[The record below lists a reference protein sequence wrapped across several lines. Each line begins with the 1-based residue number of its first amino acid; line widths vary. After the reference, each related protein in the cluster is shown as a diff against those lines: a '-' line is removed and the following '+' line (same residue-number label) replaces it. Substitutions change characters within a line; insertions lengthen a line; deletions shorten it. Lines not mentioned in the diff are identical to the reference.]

1 MTDEPLDW
9 TLRVSVDG
17 AQRLM
22 HAWKDGRLEKTL
34 GFPIESLQIHTPF
47 TPTPGGGGS
56 APPDDDSRPITLLP
70 WDGLTVAGVV
80 VQASAGRPAGPK
92 GGEPGGGSA
101 ARARAP
107 EPAPSTEDVGPSVAP
122 HTRRASGPK
131 RVALALALLAAVLIA
146 LWLAGS
152 SPDEPT
158 PETSSPQATSP
169 SAADVRPSSAAGDDS
184 RPSAAGA
191 EGSAA
196 GEEPAAAA
204 TTEGADLADP
214 VPQTTEPAA
223 LLPRAPAALPAHDPT
238 LGPAGGVASDG
249 KVGPAKPRKG
259 DGGGKPKHKAGVAPK
274 PPKNKALYVHYRC
287 ETEGAEF
294 AIVVHARNVGDAKA
308 SACGDKGDA
317 CITATTCVE
326 THS

>member
-17 AQRLM
+17 AQRLL

-70 WDGLTVAGVV
+70 WDGLSIAGMVV
-80 VQASAGRPAGPK
+80 VQASAGGPAGPK

-107 EPAPSTEDVGPSVAP
+107 DPAIEDVGPSVAP
-122 HTRRASGPK
+122 QGRRGRGAR
-131 RVALALALLAAVLIA
+131 RVALALAGLAAGLIA
-146 LWLAGS
+146 LWLDRS

-158 PETSSPQATSP
+158 PETSPPQVTSP
-169 SAADVRPSSAAGDDS
+169 SAAKGLPSSAAADDS
-184 RPSAAGA
+184 HPSAAGA
-191 EGSAA
+191 ESSAA
-196 GEEPAAAA
+196 WEPAA
-204 TTEGADLADP
+204 TTGETDLAGS
-214 VPQTTEPAA
+214 VPDAAAQQTTEPAA
-223 LLPRAPAALPAHDPT
+223 PLPQAPAAPPAHDAI
-238 LGPAGGVASDG
+238 LGPTGGVASDDE
-249 KVGPAKPRKG
+249 VGPVKPRSRG
-259 DGGGKPKHKAGVAPK
+259 AGKPRTPRGVAPK

-287 ETEGAEF
+287 ETKGAEF

-308 SACGDKGDA
+308 SACGGRGDA
-317 CITATTCVE
+317 CVAATTCVE
-326 THS
+326 TQM

>member
-17 AQRLM
+17 AQRLID
-22 HAWKDGRLEKTL
+22 AWKDGRLEKTL

-70 WDGLTVAGVV
+70 WDGLSIAGAVV
-80 VQASAGRPAGPK
+80 VQAPAGGPAGPK

-101 ARARAP
+101 APARAP
-107 EPAPSTEDVGPSVAP
+107 DPAVEDVGPLAAP
-122 HTRRASGPK
+122 QGRRGRGAR
-131 RVALALALLAAVLIA
+131 RVALALAVLAAGLIA

-158 PETSSPQATSP
+158 PETSPPQATSP
-169 SAADVRPSSAAGDDS
+169 SAAEGLPSSAAADGS
-184 RPSAAGA
+184 HPSAAGA

-196 GEEPAAAA
+196 
-204 TTEGADLADP
+204 TTEGTDLADP
-214 VPQTTEPAA
+214 VPDAAPPQTTEPAA
-223 LLPRAPAALPAHDPT
+223 LLLQAPAAPPDHDAPV
-238 LGPAGGVASDG
+238 GPAAGVASDG
-249 KVGPAKPRKG
+249 KVGPAKPRSRG
-259 DGGGKPKHKAGVAPK
+259 AGKPKTRAGVAPK
-274 PPKNKALYVHYRC
+274 PPKDKALYVHYRC
-287 ETEGAEF
+287 ETREAEF

-317 CITATTCVE
+317 CVAATTCVE
-326 THS
+326 TQM